1 MSGQVS
7 QIKRLVD
14 DIQRSKKKLLN
25 TLFALV
31 FTSKTINGQ
40 YKLKRSKNY
49 TNETEAP
56 AFRQYVHC
64 HLIGLNA
71 ELNNYFDSGLGI
83 CTAFFDEGVAVNT
96 YALKFNQSCSCK
108 GVYCS

>member
-49 TNETEAP
+49 TNETETP

-64 HLIGLNA
+64 HLIRLNA
-71 ELNNYFDSGLGI
+71 ELNNYFRSWYMYSIFRRG
-83 CTAFFDEGVAVNT
+83 
-96 YALKFNQSCSCK
+96 CSCEY
-108 GVYCS
+108 VCT